1 MIYELTLPLILIL
14 VFAGIAGGFINTL
27 AGGGSMLTVPVLLM
41 LGMPADVANGTNRI
55 GVLFQSIAGV
65 KGFRDHDKLDT
76 SAVTPVLIIALAGAL
91 VGSLAA
97 SYFPV
102 AWLEYA
108 LLGAMVGMA
117 VAMIVRPDVVM
128 PDEGSIPKQLAKSPG
143 AAGGL
148 FLAAAYGGFV
158 QAGVG
163 FLLIAALA
171 GGLRYDLVRTNALK
185 LVCTAAFSVI
195 ALAVFVVRDQVA
207 WIPGLILAIGTVTG
221 SMLSVRFAIKVEQR
235 TIKRFLLVMVL
246 AAAAGALLI

>member
-207 WIPGLILAIGTVTG
+207 WIPGLILAIGTVIG
-221 SMLSVRFAIKVEQR
+221 AMLSVRFAIKVEQR
-235 TIKRFLLVMVL
+235 TIKWFLLVMVL

>member
-1 MIYELTLPLILIL
+1 M
-14 VFAGIAGGFINTL
+14 
-27 AGGGSMLTVPVLLM
+27 
-41 LGMPADVANGTNRI
+41 
-55 GVLFQSIAGV
+55 
-65 KGFRDHDKLDT
+65 
-76 SAVTPVLIIALAGAL
+76 
-91 VGSLAA
+91 GSLAA

-108 LLGAMVGMA
+108 LLGAMIAMA
-117 VAMIVRPDVVM
+117 VAMLVRPDVVI

-143 AAGGL
+143 TAGGL

-195 ALAVFVVRDQVA
+195 ALAVFVVRDQVD
-207 WIPGLILAIGTVTG
+207 WIPGLILAVGTVIG
-221 SMLSVRFAIKVEQR
+221 AMLSVRFAIKVEQR
-235 TIKRFLLVMVL
+235 TIKWFLLVMVL